1 MRRIPSIGFSL
12 DAEAPV
18 PVRRSSASV
27 PVVSGGTV
35 IHVAVDDA
43 PKHEAPP
50 PPARFEDH
58 IRTVQGAGLELAEV
72 LNALQN
78 AFKAVAALLRFGAR
92 GLPSNLDAHLHA
104 SGSSPTRSATPGV
117 DMPMSNGRAS
127 PPRDILPG
135 GASTRAGVGGDVAS
149 LDKRVAMMLIDALR
163 RTGRCSAVAAETHE
177 GVFGFDSAEAPAAAP
192 AAAAPAAASNDPYS
206 YYGTP
211 TPAAPPPR
219 KRYAVVLDPLDGKQ
233 NADAGVSIG
242 TIFGVYDASHHDESV
257 PTVMQVLRRGEEMV
271 AAGYAVYGA
280 ATQLVLSCGNGVHGY
295 SLDPGHV
302 PTPFMSGTFML
313 TRPGMRMPR
322 TGRVY
327 AANLGHRKGWSR
339 DVQAHIDDL
348 GHTKSLRYI
357 GTLVSD
363 VHRTLLYGGV
373 FLYPAS
379 MKRPQGKIRL
389 IYEAAPLAF
398 LLEQAGGGASTG
410 RERILALQP
419 SGLSQCTPVAF
430 GSLLDVEEYVR
441 TCGAMGV
448 VGAAGGYIEGVR
460 VSGDGDGLP
469 EGGCMSRSASEL
481 ALEGRGGAEEDNLSG
496 VLGGDAE
503 DSEEDSDDF
512 SGVL

>member
-135 GASTRAGVGGDVAS
+135 GASTRAGVGI
-149 LDKRVAMMLIDALR
+149 LL
-163 RTGRCSAVAAETHE
+163 
-177 GVFGFDSAEAPAAAP
+177 
-192 AAAAPAAASNDPYS
+192 
-206 YYGTP
+206 
-211 TPAAPPPR
+211 
-219 KRYAVVLDPLDGKQ
+219 AVVLDPLDGKQ

-280 ATQLVLSCGNGVHGY
+280 ATQLVLSCGKGVHGY

-441 TCGAMGV
+441 TCGAMGTM
-448 VGAAGGYIEGVR
+448 GAAGGYIEGVR

-481 ALEGRGGAEEDNLSG
+481 ALEGRGVAEEDGSDDNLSG

-503 DSEEDSDDF
+503 DSEDDSDDF

>member
-1 MRRIPSIGFSL
+1 M
-12 DAEAPV
+12 
-18 PVRRSSASV
+18 
-27 PVVSGGTV
+27 
-35 IHVAVDDA
+35 
-43 PKHEAPP
+43 
-50 PPARFEDH
+50 
-58 IRTVQGAGLELAEV
+58 
-72 LNALQN
+72 
-78 AFKAVAALLRFGAR
+78 
-92 GLPSNLDAHLHA
+92 
-104 SGSSPTRSATPGV
+104 
-117 DMPMSNGRAS
+117 
-127 PPRDILPG
+127 
-135 GASTRAGVGGDVAS
+135 
-149 LDKRVAMMLIDALR
+149 
-163 RTGRCSAVAAETHE
+163 
-177 GVFGFDSAEAPAAAP
+177 
-192 AAAAPAAASNDPYS
+192 
-206 YYGTP
+206 
-211 TPAAPPPR
+211 
-219 KRYAVVLDPLDGKQ
+219 
-233 NADAGVSIG
+233 
-242 TIFGVYDASHHDESV
+242 
-257 PTVMQVLRRGEEMV
+257 
-271 AAGYAVYGA
+271 
-280 ATQLVLSCGNGVHGY
+280 HGY

-419 SGLSQCTPVAF
+419 SGLTQCAPVAF

-448 VGAAGGYIEGVR
+448 RRGAAGGYIEGVR

-481 ALEGRGGAEEDNLSG
+481 ALEGRGAAEEDDSDG
-496 VLGGDAE
+496 ISRASWAAMRRTRRRTRTTSRACC
-503 DSEEDSDDF
+503 DSEVVGGRYNSPVSWVHTCEKFPGRVSVESPNHGKPQRF
-512 SGVL
+512 GGSGKEGPPNRLTKARG